1 MQITITGKA
10 NRHNRKEVAAAMGGL
25 GQLFE
30 KFDELKTEAEVNEQ
44 IAGISGYCS
53 ALVVMGVLDEKT
65 LNTEV
70 REAVA
75 RKASRR
81 IMELLH
87 PDLLKDDEGAQ
98 EDGN

>member
-1 MQITITGKA
+1 
-10 NRHNRKEVAAAMGGL
+10 MGGL
-25 GQLFE
+25 GLLFE
-30 KFDELKTEAEVNEQ
+30 EFDELETEVAVNEQ
-44 IAGISGYCS
+44 VARINGYCA
-53 ALVVMGVLDEKT
+53 ALVNMDAMDEKT
-65 LNTEV
+65 ANTAV